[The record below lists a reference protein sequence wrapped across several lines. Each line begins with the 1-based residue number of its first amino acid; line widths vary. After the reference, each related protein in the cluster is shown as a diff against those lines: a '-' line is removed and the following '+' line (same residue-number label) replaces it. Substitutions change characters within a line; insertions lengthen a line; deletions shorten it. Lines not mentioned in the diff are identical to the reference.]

1 MSGIGP
7 TALGSAAYLDGMN
20 RGLARPFA
28 LVRAFGLSIA
38 LSLLFALVACASPA
52 APSDPPPET
61 TPTEPEP
68 SPEEP
73 VPEEPAPDEPPPD
86 ELVPIELSDVQTVL
100 ALGSRVTL
108 SWAAAGADAINVG
121 CLARDGVRSLATLP
135 GAASGTTVP
144 IPASDCLVMRVTA
157 VGPTEASSVD
167 VSLGHVV
174 THGGDD
180 GAGSLRA
187 VLAAA
192 PAGAIIGF
200 ADNVDEVVLVTVDG
214 SAAHDAHLVF
224 AADVTVSGRPAAPV
238 VLRSDS
244 SLPDDASGAPVLRSR
259 IGYVPV
265 GNTVHLDAL
274 TLTGGGFV
282 TVGGG
287 LRNDGTLTLTR
298 SVVTENRA
306 WYRGGGIVNVGTAHV
321 QDSELRAN
329 VALVTDAERAAPYL
343 CTGDPDRNC
352 VAGDAA
358 YMPPLG
364 EGGAG
369 GGFYNLAGS
378 AVLER
383 TSVADNRAVFSGGGI
398 YVFDGFVE
406 VIDSEVRDNVASDEG
421 TTIDSTSYGG
431 GIAISGTGSA
441 TVLGGS
447 VADNVSADMGGGIGN
462 GTGNAPD
469 RPTTLDGVLV
479 TGNYA
484 DGYGG
489 GAINYHTGNP
499 GNLIV
504 VASTELSANTA
515 GVAGDGRFDSLVAG
529 P

>member
-1 MSGIGP
+1 MS
-7 TALGSAAYLDGMN
+7 
-20 RGLARPFA
+20 RGRARPPA
-28 LVRAFGLSIA
+28 PVRAFGRSIA
-38 LSLLFALVACASPA
+38 LALLFALVACGSPA
-52 APSDPPPET
+52 APPDPAPET
-61 TPTEPEP
+61 APTEPEEP

-73 VPEEPAPDEPPPD
+73 VPDEPAPEEPRD
-86 ELVPIELSDVQTVL
+86 ELLPVELSDVRAAL

-108 SWAAAGADAINVG
+108 AWVADGADAIDVG
-121 CLARDGVRSLATLP
+121 CIAGDGVRSLASLP
-135 GAASGTTVP
+135 AASSGTTIP
-144 IPASDCLVMRVTA
+144 IPASDCLVIRLTA
-157 VGPTEASSVD
+157 VGPTDATSVD
-167 VSLGHVV
+167 VPLEHVV
-174 THGGDD
+174 THGGND

-192 PAGAIIGF
+192 PAGATIGF
-200 ADNVDEVVLVTVDG
+200 ADDVDEVVLATVDG

-224 AADVTVSGRPAAPV
+224 ATDVTVSGRPAAPV
-238 VLRSDS
+238 VLRSDP

-259 IGYVPV
+259 IGYVPADA
-265 GNTVHLDAL
+265 TVHLDAL
-274 TLTGGGFV
+274 TLRGGGFV

-287 LRNDGTLTLTR
+287 LRNDGALTLTR
-298 SVVTENRA
+298 SIVTDNRA
-306 WYRGGGIVNVGTAHV
+306 WYRGGGIVNFGSAHV

-329 VALVTDAERAAPYL
+329 VALVTDAEREAPYL
-343 CTGDPDRNC
+343 CAGDPDRGC

-358 YMPPLG
+358 YLPPLG

-383 TSVADNRAVFSGGGI
+383 TTVADNRAVFSGGGI

-406 VIDSEVRDNVASDEG
+406 VIDGDVRDNLASDTG

-441 TVLGGS
+441 AVRGGS

-479 TGNYA
+479 TGNRA

-489 GAINYHTGNP
+489 GAINYHTGDP
-499 GNLIV
+499 GNLV
-504 VASTELSANTA
+504 VIAGTDLSGNTA